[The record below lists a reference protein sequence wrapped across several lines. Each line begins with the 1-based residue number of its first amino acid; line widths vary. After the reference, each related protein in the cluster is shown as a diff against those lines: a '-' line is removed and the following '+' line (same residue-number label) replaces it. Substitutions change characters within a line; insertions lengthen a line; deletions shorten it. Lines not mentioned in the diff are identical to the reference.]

1 MITYAL
7 TAALVLAQAPA
18 PAPQPA
24 PPPSATPPPLGVAPP
39 APSSVTPAPQS
50 LQVLRTLTLDEAL
63 RETQAKNFDLKVVHE
78 RLQQSRELH
87 WKAWSNYLPHVAAS
101 GQYQHF
107 DFPDVGV
114 QLPTGYAVRNV
125 TGGAIPAPDPN
136 PGLPGTPS
144 PYAIVPTG
152 LQNAIV
158 QKQNTLTADI
168 QATQAIFAPQAWFGI
183 LAANAGER
191 QAAHSAEESRQDIL
205 FSAAQIYYG
214 AASLK
219 QLITVQQR
227 NLEIALDHERDAKVR
242 YDAGTVPKVSLLRAQ
257 IDRSRAEQDLKRAL
271 NSYEESKVSLAT
283 LLGRD
288 RAEFEVD
295 IPAQPQLPADLG
307 ALHGDALRLRPDVLA
322 SREQVTVAERTR
334 DGTIASYLPTVSAF
348 ARYDYL
354 NTEGFTGRTTFWTI
368 GLQASWTILDGFLRE
383 SDLRENQSKVREA
396 AAARE
401 STALKASEE
410 VERARL
416 DLDSATAN
424 RDKAKE
430 QLDLAR
436 ENQRLVNV
444 NFKAGAATYI
454 EVADANLEL
463 LRAAQTLVGETLN
476 ADLAALRLIKASGH
490 FNPT

>member
-1 MITYAL
+1 
-7 TAALVLAQAPA
+7 
-18 PAPQPA
+18 
-24 PPPSATPPPLGVAPP
+24 
-39 APSSVTPAPQS
+39 
-50 LQVLRTLTLDEAL
+50 
-63 RETQAKNFDLKVVHE
+63 
-78 RLQQSRELH
+78 
-87 WKAWSNYLPHVAAS
+87 
-101 GQYQHF
+101 
-107 DFPDVGV
+107 
-114 QLPTGYAVRNV
+114 
-125 TGGAIPAPDPN
+125 
-136 PGLPGTPS
+136 
-144 PYAIVPTG
+144 
-152 LQNAIV
+152 
-158 QKQNTLTADI
+158 
-168 QATQAIFAPQAWFGI
+168 
-183 LAANAGER
+183 
-191 QAAHSAEESRQDIL
+191 AEESRQDIL